1 MLPLTV
7 DKGDIVWV
15 GWIVAPTW
23 ALGALLDVALSS
35 CKEIY
40 REN

>member
-1 MLPLTV
+1 MANK
-7 DKGDIVWV
+7 DDIVWV

-23 ALGALLDVALSS
+23 ALGALRDVALSS

-40 REN
+40 KVN